1 MEIIQIFGILFAL
14 FALSRVIL
22 QIKNRN
28 MTIDEG
34 IFWIF
39 IWILVVVVLIFPQT
53 LGYLAN
59 VLGVGRGVDAII
71 YLSIVVLFYLIY
83 RMYARMEHLER
94 EITKVVREVAI
105 RDRYEPKNKNE
116 G

>member
-22 QIKNRN
+22 QIRNRN
-28 MTIDEG
+28 MNLDEG

-39 IWILVVVVLIFPQT
+39 VWTLVVVVLVFPQT
-53 LGYLAN
+53 LDYLAR

-71 YLSIVVLFYLIY
+71 YLSIVALFYLIY
-83 RMYARMEHLER
+83 RMYAKMEHLER
-94 EITKVVREVAI
+94 EITKVVREIAI
-105 RDRYEPKNKNE
+105 KDRYEPKDKNE

>member
-14 FALSRVIL
+14 FAMSRVIL
-22 QIKNRN
+22 QIRNRN
-28 MTIDEG
+28 MGLDEG
-34 IFWIF
+34 IFWLF
-39 IWILVVVVLIFPQT
+39 VWILVVVVLVFPQT
-53 LGYLAN
+53 LSCLAG

-105 RDRYEPKNKNE
+105 KDRHEPKSKNE